1 MTDQARLQPQP
12 IDNAEFERDPHAVLA
27 KHREMG
33 WWAPIGTTPWSEV
46 LAYDRV
52 RELLASDD
60 HMAACLD
67 EFLQQLML
75 ANPRLTPEHVEISR
89 ALGRQSLINLDGERH
104 HRLRSLVSRAFTPR
118 SVAALRPLL
127 EARAASLAAEL
138 ETGADFMRGFARA
151 LPAFA
156 LCELT
161 GIPAEDRDR
170 FVAWIDVLE
179 VQLKPQA
186 LLALDRA
193 GSERVVRA
201 YRELTAYTV
210 ALVAARRQHP
220 REDLLSRL
228 VREAE
233 GEFDDATIAGLVADL
248 IFAGNDTTRNE
259 LGLMV
264 LRLAEHPDAWERVYA
279 EPQYASAVIEEVL
292 RLDSTAPGPVRKAC
306 PAFTYQGR
314 DFPEGEVSVLSIWSA
329 NRDESF
335 WGDDAHRFD
344 PDRDN
349 AGQHMSFGHGPHY
362 CLGASL
368 AREEL
373 RAALI
378 ALTGAVTALR
388 VVEPPPMHPPG
399 SIYGPI
405 SLKLDFRRREAASP

>member
-1 MTDQARLQPQP
+1 MTDHTDFRPDP
-12 IDNAEFERDPHAVLA
+12 IDNAEFERDPHTVLA

-33 WWAPIGTTPWSEV
+33 WWAPMGATPWSEV
-46 LAYDRV
+46 LGYEQV
-52 RELLASDD
+52 RELMGSDD
-60 HMAACLD
+60 RMAACLG
-67 EFLQQLML
+67 EFFEQLMH
-75 ANPRLTPEHVEISR
+75 ANPRLTPEHIEISR
-89 ALGRQSLINLDGERH
+89 TLGRQSLINMDGERH
-104 HRLRSLVSRAFTPR
+104 HRLRSLVARAFTPR
-118 SVAALRPLL
+118 SVAALRPVL
-127 EARAASLAAEL
+127 EARAAMLAAEMQP
-138 ETGADFMRGFARA
+138 GADFMRGFARG
-151 LPAFA
+151 LPAQA

-161 GIPAEDRDR
+161 GIPVEDRDR

-186 LLALDRA
+186 LLGLDRA

-201 YRELTAYTV
+201 YKELTAYTV
-210 ALVAARRQHP
+210 ALVAERRERP
-220 REDLLSRL
+220 RDDLLSRL
-228 VREAE
+228 VPEAE
-233 GEFDDATIAGLVADL
+233 GEFDDAIIAGLVADL

-264 LRLAEHPDAWERVYA
+264 LRLADHPDAWERVYA
-279 EPQYASAVIEEVL
+279 EPEYAASVIEEVL

-306 PAFTYQGR
+306 PAFTYQDR

-335 WGDDAHRFD
+335 WGDDAQQFD

-349 AGQHMSFGHGPHY
+349 AGQHLSFGHGPHY

-378 ALTGAVTALR
+378 ALTRAVTAVR